1 MSFFDTL
8 PEIRKVPWDS
18 LRTGMIIVSGLTVN
32 GELPRPLIDY
42 PILNSEI
49 LSYLDKTFVIKPRI
63 VSVIEGSLV
72 PKNFG
77 MKLRDEIVRLQRIQK
92 FSMDYMTLKKT
103 ILLKSYGSTDFLIP
117 AYKNPILIKPDTLI
131 LNRFSTLKEHS
142 SPDGEP
148 QNLPS
153 IFRMT
158 QKPLSM
164 SDLFNKEVM
173 ESCHLPE
180 DSPGMLHVAVDFS
193 FSMKDK
199 MAYVIEAVNS
209 LCQFIKSGFPKTKF
223 LVYAFSDDCRVV
235 QPPIGKNIVSMK
247 ETSYGSFIRKV
258 LHNRDK
264 TIPNKIILLTDGRPS
279 DHQDAVKY
287 MGNFEKQQIDY
298 CQIVFKNVHD
308 RYTKRTDLPI
318 VDGTVESTDF
328 LPETEF
334 TEKEKKDI
342 EEREKVLFTDLADK
356 ANGNQVML
364 AYNEILQFVLVEY
377 WDRYMGIRTVL
388 KNQYS

>member
-1 MSFFDTL
+1 
-8 PEIRKVPWDS
+8 
-18 LRTGMIIVSGLTVN
+18 
-32 GELPRPLIDY
+32 
-42 PILNSEI
+42 
-49 LSYLDKTFVIKPRI
+49 
-63 VSVIEGSLV
+63 
-72 PKNFG
+72 
-77 MKLRDEIVRLQRIQK
+77 
-92 FSMDYMTLKKT
+92 
-103 ILLKSYGSTDFLIP
+103 
-117 AYKNPILIKPDTLI
+117 
-131 LNRFSTLKEHS
+131 
-142 SPDGEP
+142 
-148 QNLPS
+148 
-153 IFRMT
+153 
-158 QKPLSM
+158 
-164 SDLFNKEVM
+164 
-173 ESCHLPE
+173 
-180 DSPGMLHVAVDFS
+180 MLHVAVDFS